1 MTILTIFDQTIIQK
15 SYTKFLGLFIDDK
28 LTWKPHATKYVLS
41 KISRIVGILGKLN
54 SLLTSSSMK
63 TIYYSLVYPHILYGV
78 IFWKAV
84 SKAEFNKIFVI
95 QKKIVRI
102 ITRFNR
108 FEHTESLFK
117 QLNIFQL
124 KDVEKLQLSKL
135 FLMT

>member
-1 MTILTIFDQTIIQK
+1 ME
-15 SYTKFLGLFIDDK
+15 
-28 LTWKPHATKYVLS
+28 TKYVLS

-54 SLLTSSSMK
+54 SLLSSSSMK
-63 TIYYSLVYPHILYGV
+63 TIYHSLVYPHILYGI
-78 IFWKAV
+78 IFWNTV
-84 SKAEFNKIFVI
+84 LNVVFNKIFVI

>member
-84 SKAEFNKIFVI
+84 SKAEFNKIFCYPGENYWSYYHDLIDWIMVNI
-95 QKKIVRI
+95 KNLNLNSYKHFS
-102 ITRFNR
+102 TRGC
-108 FEHTESLFK
+108 
-117 QLNIFQL
+117 
-124 KDVEKLQLSKL
+124 
-135 FLMT
+135 